1 MTEEIKQDNNCII
14 KAFENNPISII
25 KEEENNKKIYYF
37 KASDIGKA
45 LNLSNIAVSIQ
56 SYDEDEKVLRKAYD
70 VRGCEQ
76 ETSFLSSQGV
86 YRLLFNSKK
95 PIAKKFRKWASS
107 ILDDIIFNESIE
119 LKKQLE
125 NKEKQLQEQE
135 RKIQLLEN
143 KPETEGFNI
152 KPGYI
157 YILKDTLSLG
167 CYKIGFGEN
176 PNTRITTLNISSSQK
191 SLKMMHTF
199 KCINMKSS
207 EKIIHLLLD
216 SFKIKKRNE
225 WFYFYDEIELN
236 YAIHIIKRSI
246 IFSDTYNF
254 IDYNSLREYA
264 EKLEEELVEKE
275 KKSMKITNTR
285 VINKNNKLS
294 NYHGVFWCIKS
305 NNWATRIGKDN
316 KYIFLGNYETEKEA
330 AIVYNDYACYL
341 NKNENKN
348 YILNEIEEYIENPR
362 NVVEENIKK
371 KFENKSSNFNGVYF
385 IKSKQIFEASIQ
397 YKKKSYKLC
406 KNEKDIE
413 CAKIYNEQALYFN
426 NHFETNYKL
435 NDIPNFTTIEKNHVH
450 ELEKSKNK
458 RYSRFVGVTIRNDSG
473 KFRAYIKYNRKVINC
488 GTFKEEVDAARAYN
502 KKAEELN
509 ALPETKR
516 KYELNNLEN

>member
-1 MTEEIKQDNNCII
+1 MFFQNIYNQ
-14 KAFENNPISII
+14 II
-25 KEEENNKKIYYF
+25 KEEIE
-37 KASDIGKA
+37 
-45 LNLSNIAVSIQ
+45 
-56 SYDEDEKVLRKAYD
+56 
-70 VRGCEQ
+70 
-76 ETSFLSSQGV
+76 ET
-86 YRLLFNSKK
+86 
-95 PIAKKFRKWASS
+95 
-107 ILDDIIFNESIE
+107 
-119 LKKQLE
+119 KKQLE
-125 NKEKQLQEQE
+125 EKQNQLQEQE

-152 KPGYI
+152 KSGYI

-167 CYKIGFGEN
+167 CYKIGLGEN

-246 IFSDTYNF
+246 VFSDTYNF

-264 EKLEEELVEKE
+264 EKLAEELVEKE
-275 KKSMKITNTR
+275 KKSIKITNSR
-285 VINKNNKLS
+285 VINKNDKLS
-294 NYHGVFWCIKS
+294 NYHGVSWCVK
-305 NNWATRIGKDN
+305 NNKWCTRIGKDN
-316 KYIFLGNYETEKEA
+316 KTILLGNYETEKEA

-341 NKNENKN
+341 NKNENRN

-397 YKKKSYKLC
+397 YKKKSYKLT
-406 KNEKDIE
+406 KNLDEIE

-426 NHFETNYKL
+426 NNLDTKYKL
-435 NDIPNFTTIEKNHVH
+435 NDIPDFTTIEKNHIH

-473 KFRAYIKYNRKVINC
+473 KFRAYIKHNRKVINC
-488 GTFKEEVDAARAYN
+488 GTFKDEIDAARAYN

-509 ALPETKR
+509 ALSETKT